1 MAPTNPQ
8 LERAKQGD
16 PEAIA
21 ALMRRSLE
29 PKGINVQ
36 AESGGD
42 VLRVVL
48 EGSQPVNR
56 EALLAFIRKG
66 MLQLG
71 VSGLRSIAVEWR
83 QPGSLLTDWSDSISL
98 DDDVP
103 YGGFDDAVSMS
114 QIESPATPPIATDD
128 LPDSDMGYGTGYDM
142 SNMTD
147 YDSDPLEDESM
158 ATDDAATTKPK
169 KKSTTS
175 PLVLVGLLGAVAAGL
190 YYFYQKGDLDSVV
203 VQLPPE
209 VQQYVP
215 PVGGGATDSTEPA
228 APVDPAASPAPA
240 APAPASPEA
249 AAPAPA
255 SPPAEAAAP
264 AAPANPPAA
273 APASPV
279 AAAPAPAASPAAP
292 PPPPPATAPAA
303 PAPAAPAPAQVNP
316 DFAEAVRKATSA
328 ANLAQ
333 TAKTKADWL
342 KVAGE
347 WQAASAL
354 MQKVPADSP
363 NAAIAQNRA
372 PQYAQNAAI
381 AKARAQELP

>member
-103 YGGFDDAVSMS
+103 YGGFNDAVSMS

-147 YDSDPLEDESM
+147 YDSDPPKDESM
-158 ATDDAATTKPK
+158 GTDDATTKPK

-175 PLVLVGLLGAVAAGL
+175 PFSPLVLVGLLGAVVAGL

-228 APVDPAASPAPA
+228 ALVDPAASPAP
-240 APAPASPEA
+240 

-279 AAAPAPAASPAAP
+279 AAAPASAASPAAP
-292 PPPPPATAPAA
+292 PPPAPAPAA

-372 PQYAQNAAI
+372 PQYAQNSAI

>member
-1 MAPTNPQ
+1 MAPTNLQ

-103 YGGFDDAVSMS
+103 YGGFNDAVSMS

-147 YDSDPLEDESM
+147 YDSDPPKDESM
-158 ATDDAATTKPK
+158 GTDDATTKPK

-175 PLVLVGLLGAVAAGL
+175 PLVLVGLLGAVVAGL

-228 APVDPAASPAPA
+228 ALVDPAASPAP
-240 APAPASPEA
+240 

-279 AAAPAPAASPAAP
+279 AAAPASAASPAAP
-292 PPPPPATAPAA
+292 PPPAPAPAA

-372 PQYAQNAAI
+372 PQYAQNSAI

>member
-103 YGGFDDAVSMS
+103 YGGFNDAVSMS

-142 SNMTD
+142 SNITD
-147 YDSDPLEDESM
+147 YDSDPPKDESM
-158 ATDDAATTKPK
+158 GTDDATTKPK
-169 KKSTTS
+169 KKSTTSPFS

-228 APVDPAASPAPA
+228 ALVDPTASPAP
-240 APAPASPEA
+240 

-279 AAAPAPAASPAAP
+279 AAAPASAASPAAP
-292 PPPPPATAPAA
+292 PPPAPAPAA

-372 PQYAQNAAI
+372 PQYAQNSAI

>member
-98 DDDVP
+98 DDDMP
-103 YGGFDDAVSMS
+103 YGGFDEAVSMS
-114 QIESPATPPIATDD
+114 QIESPGTPPIATDD

-147 YDSDPLEDESM
+147 YDSDPLEDEAM
-158 ATDDAATTKPK
+158 AAEEAAPAQTK

-175 PLVLVGLLGAVAAGL
+175 PLVLFGLVGALGAGL
-190 YYFYQKGDLDSVV
+190 WYFYQKGDLNPVV
-203 VQLPPE
+203 TQLPPE

-215 PVGGGATDSTEPA
+215 PVVVSESDVTDPA
-228 APVDPAASPAPA
+228 APVDPVASPAPA
-240 APAPASPEA
+240 APAPASPDA
-249 AAPAPA
+249 AAAPASPAPASPDPAAPAPA
-255 SPPAEAAAP
+255 SPDA
-264 AAPANPPAA
+264 AA

-279 AAAPAPAASPAAP
+279 AAAPAPEASPAVS
-292 PPPPPATAPAA
+292 PAASPAA
-303 PAPAAPAPAQVNP
+303 PAPAAPAAPAQVNP

>member
-8 LERAKQGD
+8 LERAKHGD

-83 QPGSLLTDWSDSISL
+83 QPGSLLTDWNDSISL
-98 DDDVP
+98 DDDMP
-103 YGGFDDAVSMS
+103 YVGFDDAVSMS
-114 QIESPATPPIATDD
+114 QIEEPEMPPIATDD

-147 YDSDPLEDESM
+147 YDSDPLEDESI
-158 ATDDAATTKPK
+158 APEETASAQIK

-175 PLVLVGLLGAVAAGL
+175 PLVLVGLVGALGAGL
-190 YYFYQKGDLDSVV
+190 WYFYQKGDLNPVV
-203 VQLPPE
+203 TQLPPE
-209 VQQYVP
+209 VQQYLP
-215 PVGGGATDSTEPA
+215 PVVVSATDATELIAPTEPA
-228 APVDPAASPAPA
+228 TSPAPA

-255 SPPAEAAAP
+255 SPPAVP
-264 AAPANPPAA
+264 T
-273 APASPV
+273 ASPV
-279 AAAPAPAASPAAP
+279 AAAPEPAASPAAP
-292 PPPPPATAPAA
+292 PPAPAPAA
-303 PAPAAPAPAQVNP
+303 PAPAAPVPAAPAAAQVNP
-316 DFAEAVRKATSA
+316 DFAEAVRKATNA

-372 PQYAQNAAI
+372 PQYAQNVAI

>member
-103 YGGFDDAVSMS
+103 YGGFNDAVSMS

-147 YDSDPLEDESM
+147 YDSDPPKDESM
-158 ATDDAATTKPK
+158 GTDDATTKPK

-175 PLVLVGLLGAVAAGL
+175 PLVLVGLLGAVVAGL

-228 APVDPAASPAPA
+228 ALVDPAASPAP
-240 APAPASPEA
+240 

-279 AAAPAPAASPAAP
+279 AAAPASAASPAAP
-292 PPPPPATAPAA
+292 PPPAPAPAA

-372 PQYAQNAAI
+372 PQYAQNSAI

>member
-103 YGGFDDAVSMS
+103 YGGFNDAVSMS

-142 SNMTD
+142 SNITD
-147 YDSDPLEDESM
+147 YDSDPPKDESM
-158 ATDDAATTKPK
+158 GTDDATTKPK

-175 PLVLVGLLGAVAAGL
+175 PFSPLVLVGLLGAVVAGL

-228 APVDPAASPAPA
+228 ALVDPTASPAP
-240 APAPASPEA
+240 

-279 AAAPAPAASPAAP
+279 AAAPASAASPAAP
-292 PPPPPATAPAA
+292 PPPAPAPAA

-372 PQYAQNAAI
+372 PQYAQNSAI

>member
-103 YGGFDDAVSMS
+103 YGGFNDAVSMS

-142 SNMTD
+142 SNITD
-147 YDSDPLEDESM
+147 YDSDPPKDESM
-158 ATDDAATTKPK
+158 GTDDATTKPK

-175 PLVLVGLLGAVAAGL
+175 PFSPLVLVGLLGAVVAGL

-228 APVDPAASPAPA
+228 ALVDPAASPAP
-240 APAPASPEA
+240 

-279 AAAPAPAASPAAP
+279 AAAPASAASPAAP
-292 PPPPPATAPAA
+292 PPPAPAPAA

-372 PQYAQNAAI
+372 PQYAQNSAI

>member
-1 MAPTNPQ
+1 MATTNPQ

-71 VSGLRSIAVEWR
+71 VKGLRSIAVEWR
-83 QPGSLLTDWSDSISL
+83 QPGSLLTDWTDSISL
-98 DDDVP
+98 DDDEP
-103 YGGFDDAVSMS
+103 YGLDALSMS
-114 QIESPATPPIATDD
+114 QIEAPNTPPVDMDALSDD
-128 LPDSDMGYGTGYDM
+128 DSYGGGYGAQYGMED
-142 SNMTD
+142 
-147 YDSDPLEDESM
+147 DSLPMDDDESLESE
-158 ATDDAATTKPK
+158 DSSEPTKPAK
-169 KKSTTS
+169 KGGGGG
-175 PLVLVGLLGAVAAGL
+175 LIGLLLGLIAIGGGL
-190 YYFYQKGDLDSVV
+190 YYLYTKGHLNEVV
-203 VQLPPE
+203 ASLPPE
-209 VQQYVP
+209 VQVYLP
-215 PVGGGATDSTEPA
+215 PVTPESAEPA
-228 APVDPAASPAPA
+228 ITADGTEAPATSPAPAAESPAASPAPA
-240 APAPASPEA
+240 EAPAASPAPASPAPAAESPAAEA
-249 AAPAPA
+249 PAAVPASPAPA
-255 SPPAEAAAP
+255 S
-264 AAPANPPAA
+264 
-273 APASPV
+273 
-279 AAAPAPAASPAAP
+279 PAPAASPAANQP
-292 PPPPPATAPAA
+292 
-303 PAPAAPAPAQVNP
+303 NP

-328 ANLAQ
+328 AKLAQ
-333 TAKTKADWL
+333 TAKTKAEWTT
-342 KVAGE
+342 VAAE

-363 NAAIAQNRA
+363 NASIAQNRA

-381 AKARAQELP
+381 ARANAQAAPQ